1 MEVYI
6 MWQLSSRTQAT
17 VILPTPYIWTGLVGT
32 FIYMMDKLQFVWLMH
47 MRITI
52 AFTKF
57 GFRVEHFKMDQ
68 RTTIKSSV
76 KVKKLAREMFKML
89 KSAMGKEWLF
99 TTGVFVQH
107 KTYKEDL

>member
-1 MEVYI
+1 
-6 MWQLSSRTQAT
+6 
-17 VILPTPYIWTGLVGT
+17 
-32 FIYMMDKLQFVWLMH
+32 

-89 KSAMGKEWLF
+89 KSAMGKE
-99 TTGVFVQH
+99 
-107 KTYKEDL
+107 